1 MTPWDPTRPLGNFLV
16 SYLKTL
22 VVTFVRNPDDP
33 RVRRVGDAQR
43 SPRTPLDLPRT
54 SQAALE
60 HLVGSQRSFTLLPD
74 VNCRKQGLEDGAPA
88 PLACRR

>member
-1 MTPWDPTRPLGNFLV
+1 MRWVSLFFL
-16 SYLKTL
+16 LTALTL
-22 VVTFVRNPDDP
+22 VHGNVPNRDDP
-33 RVRRVGDAQR
+33 PLRRVGDAQR

-54 SQAALE
+54 PQGALGR
-60 HLVGSQRSFTLLPD
+60 LNGSQSSFTLLPD